1 MRFDLF
7 PNIKAKQGVPCTL
20 EALAELVNSDTYIQ
34 AVQELQAA
42 QNEDEERAVKNKLP
56 VVTYNASFDGRER
69 KNANAIPSGLFF
81 SDYDG
86 IDDPR
91 KVFNE
96 KICGHCDALGILRV
110 EVSIRQHGLHLITE
124 CREGLK
130 SIAEHQRWLDGQ
142 LGMQC
147 DKACKDLA
155 RASYVVP
162 ESFVL
167 YERGRLWN
175 GEPVAVVP
183 NPFVE
188 TRHGASPKNA
198 SSETSDETCHGASL
212 PMGASDREATIA
224 RLESIPYNPDE
235 MFGDLRYAD
244 ILRQFWKSEL
254 GREEPLKGERHASLM
269 EWARQVCYFTDFDL
283 ELMKRVTPTLG
294 VSEHELAEII
304 YDTLRWRDEHKSPV
318 TPGKLRGIVRGMEV
332 AQRAM
337 CAETRHDTSLH
348 NDDSPSTADVVEDE
362 EEGDWTDDEFVDRLP
377 KKLPIGLADSLK
389 GLPKKSI
396 MPVVA
401 GLMPM
406 AMAYATDAVVKY
418 CDGKDMRLNC
428 MSVIY
433 GDQAS
438 GKSAVKDVVQVWM
451 EPMMDDDAEARKRE
465 DEFKQLKKNRKANE
479 KLPEEPH
486 EVIRNVPITISC
498 STMLKRLKNAVGM
511 HLYSF
516 GEELD
521 TLRKTNGAGSW
532 SSKYDL
538 YRLSFDNGWWGQDY
552 NSDQAESGMVR
563 VNYNFTVLGTK
574 GAVRKCF
581 CNDNVENGLGGRMLF
596 SKMPSKKFEYMPT
609 YQDMKSSN
617 KTNIQKAVR
626 ILEQTHGT
634 VDVPK
639 LRSTMTKWCNAK
651 ADEARADKDEVVDT
665 FRKRAAVIGFR
676 CGVVYHLLASEGSLK
691 KLQKEQ
697 KDSLD
702 FAVLMAEYAL
712 KYQCELFGQ
721 QIIDNQ
727 VGMDDG
733 YKSRNKEL
741 FNKLPKE
748 FTIDSIRSCRP
759 TMKLNTIRQMIYRW
773 TRDGY
778 AVNVGRNT
786 WKKKT
791 T

>member
-1 MRFDLF
+1 MKFDLF
-7 PNIKAKQGVPCTL
+7 PNIKAKQGVLCTP
-20 EALAELVNSDTYIQ
+20 EVLAAYVNSDTYIK

-42 QNEDEERAVKNKLP
+42 KNEDEERAAKNKLP
-56 VVTYNASFDGRER
+56 VVTYNASFDGKER

-96 KICGHCDALGILRV
+96 KICGRCDALGILRV

-130 SIAEHQRWLDGQ
+130 TIAENQQWLDGE
-142 LGMQC
+142 LGLQC

-155 RASYVVP
+155 RASYAVP

-175 GEPVAVVP
+175 GEPKMVIPSPV
-183 NPFVE
+183 VE
-188 TRHGASPKNA
+188 T
-198 SSETSDETCHGASL
+198 CQGASL
-212 PMGASDREATIA
+212 PVETSDRATTIA

-283 ELMKRVTPTLG
+283 ELMKRVTPTLDK
-294 VSEHELAEII
+294 SDHEVAELI

-318 TPGKLRGIVRGMEV
+318 TPSKLRGIVRGMEV

-337 CAETRHDTSLH
+337 CVETRHGTSLPIDPCPAQ
-348 NDDSPSTADVVEDE
+348 DDADDDPHDE
-362 EEGDWTDDEFVDRLP
+362 EFLARMP
-377 KKLPIGLADSLK
+377 KLPIGLKESLVGVPEK
-389 GLPKKSI
+389 VM
-396 MPVVA
+396 MPIIC
-401 GLMPM
+401 GLMPL
-406 AMAYATDAVVKY
+406 AMSYATRVKVKY
-418 CDGKDMRLNC
+418 CDGKMMRLNSMC
-428 MSVIY
+428 VIY
-433 GDQAS
+433 GKQAS
-438 GKSAVKDVVQVWM
+438 GKSSVKDVLDIWM
-451 EPMMDDDAEARKRE
+451 KPMMDADAEARKHE
-465 DEFKQLKKNRKANE
+465 DEFKQMKKNRKANE

-486 EVIRNVPITISC
+486 EPIINVPITISC
-498 STMLKRLKNAVGM
+498 STLLKRLKNAVDM
-511 HLYSF
+511 HLFSF

-532 SSKYDL
+532 SSKYDV
-538 YRLSFDNGWWGQDY
+538 YRLSFDNGIWGQDY
-552 NSDQAESGMVR
+552 NSDNAESGVAP
-563 VNYNFTVLGTK
+563 VAYNWTVLGTQ
-574 GAVRKCF
+574 GAVNKCF
-581 CNDNVENGLGGRMLF
+581 KNDNIENGMGGRVLF

-609 YQDMKSSN
+609 YQEVKSINEEKINEAVHILASSHGFIDTPLLRKTMK
-617 KTNIQKAVR
+617 
-626 ILEQTHGT
+626 
-634 VDVPK
+634 
-639 LRSTMTKWCNAK
+639 KWCNDM
-651 ADEARADKDEVVDT
+651 ADEARANNDDVVDT

-676 CGVVYHLLASEGSLK
+676 CGVVFHLLTSGNSLK
-691 KLQKEQ
+691 KLQQES

-727 VGMDDG
+727 VGMDEG

-759 TMKLNTIRQMIYRW
+759 TMKLNTIRQMIFRW